1 MNNEITELSLSE
13 HLKVKFNEIKKDYT
27 NHLGSGACRD
37 FSEYQKMVGIIEGIN
52 LAERELADYIDR
64 FLEKQELD
72 S

>member
-13 HLKVKFNEIKKDYT
+13 HLKVKFNEIRKDYT
-27 NHLGSGACRD
+27 NQLGSGACRD

-64 FLEKQELD
+64 FLEK
-72 S
+72 

>member
-13 HLKVKFNEIKKDYT
+13 HLKVKFNEIRKDYI

-64 FLEKQELD
+64 FLEK
-72 S
+72 